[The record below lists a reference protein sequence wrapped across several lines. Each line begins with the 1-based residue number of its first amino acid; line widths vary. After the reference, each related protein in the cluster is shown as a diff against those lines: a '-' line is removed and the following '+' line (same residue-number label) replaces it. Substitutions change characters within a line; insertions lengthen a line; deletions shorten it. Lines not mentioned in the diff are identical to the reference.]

1 MADLILRGGR
11 GAGSAAPH
19 NERGVVYLGGG
30 RRAEAV
36 LVQGD
41 RIAAVG
47 SSEEIAERAGRSVR
61 VVDLDGGM
69 VLPAFQ
75 DAHAHPLFG
84 GLAKLQCDLHDI
96 SPASEVLTT
105 IRRYVADHPD
115 EPWIAGSGWQL
126 HDFPEG
132 PHRSQLDAIEADR
145 PVYLVDSN
153 VHTAW
158 VNTRALQLAGIDRN
172 TPDPPDGRVERD
184 ADGEPTGVLHEGAE
198 TVVRDL
204 VPPPTPSRYLEA
216 LRLAQGQL
224 HAFGI
229 SAWSDAWIERDT
241 LEVYRSFDESG
252 ELTARVT
259 LSLLWGRHGG
269 EAQLDDLLELRKLGT
284 TGHLDANT
292 AKLFLDG
299 VIETFTAS
307 VLEPYLD
314 ATGAT
319 TENTGIDMFDPV
331 DLNRFATLLDH
342 EGFQLHFHAIGDRAV
357 RLGLD
362 ACAAAR
368 SANGARDSRHHI
380 AHVQLVHP
388 DDIARFAELGVVVN
402 AQPYWAQNDSVME
415 ELTLAFQTPQRRRW
429 FYPFGDLLRS
439 GARLAMGS
447 DWPVTTPD
455 PLHELEVAVRRTP
468 VEDPDAE
475 VLLPDQRLDLVDA
488 LDAFTAGSA
497 FVNRDEEGGAI
508 AEGLRADLVV
518 VDKDLFELDGRTSQ
532 ARVLLTMAGGRIVH
546 DEGLL

>member
-1 MADLILRGGR
+1 MADLMLRGD
-11 GAGSAAPH
+11 SA
-19 NERGVVYLGGG
+19 VYLGGG
-30 RRAEAV
+30 RRADAV
-36 LVQGD
+36 LVRGD
-41 RIAAVG
+41 RIAAAGTFDEV
-47 SSEEIAERAGRSVR
+47 AERAGPSVR
-61 VVDLDGGM
+61 SLDLDAGM

-75 DAHAHPLFG
+75 DSHVHPLFA
-84 GLAKLQCDLHDI
+84 GLAQLECELHDV
-96 SPASEVLTT
+96 SPASEVLAT
-105 IRRYVADHPD
+105 IRSYVAEHPD
-115 EPWIAGSGWQL
+115 EPWITGSGWQL
-126 HDFPEG
+126 HDFPGG

-145 PVYLVDSN
+145 PVYVVDSN

-158 VNTRALQLAGIDRN
+158 VNSRALQLAGIDRN
-172 TPDPPDGRVERD
+172 TPDPPDGRIERD
-184 ADGEPTGVLHEGAE
+184 PDGEPTGVLHEGAE
-198 TVVRDL
+198 NAVRDL
-204 VPPPTPSRYLEA
+204 VPVRTKERQLEA
-216 LRLAQGQL
+216 LRLAQRRL

-229 SAWSDAWIERDT
+229 SAWQDAWIEPDT
-241 LEVYRSFDESG
+241 LEIYRSFDKSG
-252 ELTARVT
+252 ELTARVV
-259 LSLLWGRHGG
+259 LSQLWDRHTG
-269 EAQLDDLLELRKLGT
+269 ETQLDDLLELRKLGT

-314 ATGAT
+314 AAGAA

-402 AQPYWAQNDSVME
+402 AQPYWAQNDSAME

-429 FYPFGDLLRS
+429 LYPFGDLLRS
-439 GARLAMGS
+439 GARLALGS

-475 VLLPDQRLDLVDA
+475 VLLPDQRLELVDA

-497 FVNRDEEGGAI
+497 FVNRDDEGGAI

-518 VDKDLFELDGRTSQ
+518 VDKDLFELEGRTSE
-532 ARVLLTMAGGRIVH
+532 ARVLFTMAGGKVVH